1 MTNYRLFPASERGH
15 VNYGWLDTYYTFS
28 FGEWYNPEKI
38 HFGKL
43 RVLNDDTILPYSG
56 FDFHS
61 HKDMEI
67 ITVLLNGTL
76 EHIDSMG
83 NTGILYSNE
92 VQVMSAGTGIFHSE
106 KNNSNEITQLF
117 QIWIFPDKKGHTP
130 RYQQK
135 NFYFE
140 KNKLQILVSPN
151 GQDNSLSIH
160 QNAFISRIKIEKNKQ
175 FQIEVNDKGNGIF
188 LMVIDGKI
196 VTNNIK
202 LNKRDAIGYW
212 DIHSL
217 QIDSTEDSDILI
229 IEVPMN

>member
-1 MTNYRLFPASERGH
+1 MKYRLFPRNERGH
-15 VNYGWLDTYYTFS
+15 ANYGWLDTYYTFS

-38 HFGKL
+38 HFGSL
-43 RVLNDDTILPYSG
+43 RVLNDDTILPHSG
-56 FDFHS
+56 FDFHP

-76 EHIDSMG
+76 EHMDSIG
-83 NTGILYSNE
+83 NTGVLYTNE

-106 KNNSNEITQLF
+106 KNNSDEITQLL

-130 RYQQK
+130 QYQQK
-135 NFYFE
+135 KFHFE
-140 KNKLQILVSPN
+140 KNKLRLLVSPN
-151 GQDNSLSIH
+151 GQGNSLPIH
-160 QNAFISRIKIEKNKQ
+160 QNAFISRIKTDKNKQ
-175 FQIEVNDKGNGIF
+175 LQLEVNNKGNGIF

-196 VTNNIK
+196 TTFNIE

-212 DIHSL
+212 DIQNL
-217 QIDSTEDSDILI
+217 QINSIEDSDILI